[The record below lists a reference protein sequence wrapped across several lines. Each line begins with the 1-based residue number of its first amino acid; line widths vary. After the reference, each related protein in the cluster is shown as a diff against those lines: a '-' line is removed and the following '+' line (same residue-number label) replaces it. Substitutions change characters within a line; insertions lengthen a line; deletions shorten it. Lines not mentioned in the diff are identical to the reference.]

1 MRPNLSTLGG
11 SCVPGT
17 GAGSLAGVNTPPKP
31 WGAAWRSSPATVW
44 SVLLA
49 LSLTAPA
56 LGAEA
61 GAAVRVQPTELHWV
75 DWAIIVAYLGGV
87 LALGQYF
94 AKRQSSNAEYFTAAR
109 THIPPFLVGVSLFA
123 SLLSTISYLGKPG
136 EMINKG
142 PVVLIGQVL
151 SLPFAYYIVGY
162 WIVPRLMQ
170 QRVTSAY
177 ELLEKRLGVTG
188 RLVGAIL
195 FVKLRLVWMGL
206 LVHVASTAIAV
217 ILGFELRWVPALAVV
232 VGLVPLI
239 YTSMGGL
246 RAVVVA
252 NVVQYFLLLLGAI
265 LTVAI
270 VTVRCGGF
278 SWWPTA
284 WSPYWD
290 VQPFFSLDPHV
301 RVTVFGAT
309 IRMLVWRV
317 CTAGGDQMV
326 IQHYMATRDAVATRR
341 SYLIMCWATFAVT
354 VMLAIVGL
362 ALLGFFSRFPQLL
375 GPGMELEK
383 SADHLFP
390 YFVSNF
396 LPVGVSGLVVA
407 AIIAASSGMDTGVNA
422 VTAVVMKD
430 FLERF
435 GWQAATEARRLRTTK
450 YLSFAI
456 GTAVVGASLLIPLV
470 PGNILEVT
478 NKLANLEAT
487 TIFGLF
493 FLALFVPCATPLG
506 AIMGAV
512 YGLTASVLVAFWDV
526 LTGRP
531 PISFLYIGVVGLSV
545 DLGVGYAVSRLGPR
559 PGDRRATRWV
569 GAGLCLVLGAAVAL
583 LLAAPAAGGKP

>member
-1 MRPNLSTLGG
+1 MTKHRTESW
-11 SCVPGT
+11 SRY
-17 GAGSLAGVNTPPKP
+17 
-31 WGAAWRSSPATVW
+31 GAAACGA
-44 SVLLA
+44 LLA
-49 LSLTAPA
+49 VSLGVPA
-56 LGAEA
+56 LRAEA
-61 GAAVRVQPTELHWV
+61 GAVPPMRPTGLHWV
-75 DWAIIVAYLGGV
+75 DWVIVVVYLFGV
-87 LALGQYF
+87 LALGNHF
-94 AKRQSSNAEYFTAAR
+94 AKRQSSNAEYFTAAQ
-109 THIPPFLVGVSLFA
+109 THIHPFLVGVSLFA

-151 SLPFAYYIVGY
+151 SLPFAYWIVGY
-162 WIVPRLMQ
+162 WIVPKLMQ

-177 ELLEKRLGVTG
+177 ELLEQRLGVTG

-206 LVHVASTAIAV
+206 LVHVSSTAIAV
-217 ILGFELRWVPALAVV
+217 ILGFELRWVPAMSVV
-232 VGLVPLI
+232 VGIVPLI

-252 NVVQYFLLLLGAI
+252 NVVQYFLLLLGAM

-309 IRMLVWRV
+309 LSMLVWRV

-326 IQHYMATRDAVATRR
+326 IQHYMATRDVVATRR

-396 LPVGVSGLVVA
+396 LPVGISGLVVA

-435 GWQAATEARRLRTTK
+435 GWQPATEARRLRTTK

-506 AIMGAV
+506 AVMGAV

-531 PISFLYIGVVGLSV
+531 PISFLLIGVAGVCA
-545 DLGVGYAVSRLGPR
+545 DLGVGYAVSRFGPR
-559 PGDRRATRWV
+559 RGDRAATWGV
-569 GAGLCLVLGAAVAL
+569 GAGLVLALAVAVVL
-583 LLAAPAAGGKP
+583 LLATRVAGGKP

>member
-1 MRPNLSTLGG
+1 
-11 SCVPGT
+11 
-17 GAGSLAGVNTPPKP
+17 
-31 WGAAWRSSPATVW
+31 
-44 SVLLA
+44 
-49 LSLTAPA
+49 
-56 LGAEA
+56 
-61 GAAVRVQPTELHWV
+61 
-75 DWAIIVAYLGGV
+75 
-87 LALGQYF
+87 
-94 AKRQSSNAEYFTAAR
+94 
-109 THIPPFLVGVSLFA
+109 
-123 SLLSTISYLGKPG
+123 
-136 EMINKG
+136 
-142 PVVLIGQVL
+142 
-151 SLPFAYYIVGY
+151 
-162 WIVPRLMQ
+162 
-170 QRVTSAY
+170 
-177 ELLEKRLGVTG
+177 
-188 RLVGAIL
+188 
-195 FVKLRLVWMGL
+195 MGL
-206 LVHVASTAIAV
+206 LVYVASAAIAV
-217 ILGFELRWVPALAVV
+217 ILGFDLRWVPALSVF
-232 VGLVPLI
+232 VGVVPLI
-239 YTSMGGL
+239 YSSMGGL

-252 NVVQYFLLLLGAI
+252 NVAQYFLLLMGAL

-270 VTVRCGGF
+270 VTVRCDGF

-284 WSPYWD
+284 WSPHWD
-290 VQPFFSLDPHV
+290 LQPFFSLDPHV

-309 IRMLVWRV
+309 ISMLVWRV

-326 IQHYMATRDAVATRR
+326 IQHYMATRDLAATRR
-341 SYLIMCWATFAVT
+341 SYLFMCWATFAVT

-390 YFVSNF
+390 YFVSHF

-407 AIIAASSGMDTGVNA
+407 AIIAAASGMDTGVNA

-435 GWQAATEARRLRTTK
+435 GWQPATEARRLQTTK

-506 AIMGAV
+506 AVMGAM

-531 PISFLYIGVVGLSV
+531 PISFLYIGVVGICV
-545 DLGVGYAVSRLGPR
+545 DLGVGYGVSRLGPR
-559 PGDRRATRWV
+559 RGNRRATLGV
-569 GAGLCLVLGAAVAL
+569 GAGLGLVLAVLVAL
-583 LLAAPAAGGKP
+583 LLAAPPAGGKP